1 MHKYMRAIGFSQL
14 TDRKELQKLLT
25 DVVVEGNER
34 AYTSNGDEELLAE
47 FCKDF
52 TESNEGISGSSFGI
66 AVCGEFDS
74 DDKFTYDYYFPYLR
88 GT

>member
-1 MHKYMRAIGFSQL
+1 MHRYMRAIGFGRL

-34 AYTSNGDEELLAE
+34 AYTSNGEEALLAE

-52 TESNEGISGSSFGI
+52 TESRENITGSSIGI

-74 DDKFTYDYYFPYLR
+74 DDKFTYDYY
-88 GT
+88 